1 MTNRG
6 SEELDDVD
14 FAVDG
19 ELLDRPQAL
28 RGDWQDLQVV
38 DLGQDQV
45 EIVGTGEVA

>member
-1 MTNRG
+1 MAKPALEATVADMSHRR

-28 RGDWQDLQVV
+28 RGD
-38 DLGQDQV
+38 
-45 EIVGTGEVA
+45 